1 MCVGP
6 VEGENGFGGDP
17 YGGVWVG
24 SLSGG
29 GGDRRD
35 VRESEGGQRAD
46 GKGAVSGGQPG
57 QRVSGRRSAP
67 LGRS

>member
-1 MCVGP
+1 MKAD
-6 VEGENGFGGDP
+6 GDMK
-17 YGGVWVG
+17 
-24 SLSGG
+24 
-29 GGDRRD
+29 
-35 VRESEGGQRAD
+35 AD